1 MGFEPI
7 TYRLKADYSTI
18 ELMADYLNQSQVGK
32 ALQQPLSQ
40 SVRIF
45 SVSIPTVFLCHCATA
60 HAYILIFVNI
70 TTRPLFFSQVAFD
83 FVPNL
88 LN

>member
-1 MGFEPI
+1 MGFEPT

-18 ELMADYLNQSQVGK
+18 ELMADYLKNPYVGK

-40 SVRIF
+40 SVHHGAYLSLRSF
-45 SVSIPTVFLCHCATA
+45 FCHCATA
-60 HAYILIFVNI
+60 CAYIRIFVNI
-70 TTRPLFFSQVAFD
+70 TTRPLFFSQVVFD